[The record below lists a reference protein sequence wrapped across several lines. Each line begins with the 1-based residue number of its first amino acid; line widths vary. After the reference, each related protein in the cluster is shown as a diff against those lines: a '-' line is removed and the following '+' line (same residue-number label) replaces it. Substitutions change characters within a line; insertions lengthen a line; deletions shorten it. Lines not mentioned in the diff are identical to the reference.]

1 MNVRFIN
8 YLKIIFIVIS
18 TIVLSACMTLGGFG
32 KSSAVAEEQ
41 GPQPSQVEVFF
52 ATDRAPASGGDY
64 FGSERGELSF
74 GVARVAIPPGHLM
87 GRHEEPSLF
96 RFEWSPDEHKHIKLR
111 SVSTLN
117 PDEFTQRLVDA
128 VEASPGGKVMVFVHG
143 YNVDF
148 NEAAR
153 VLAQFAKDLK
163 FRGPVVLFS
172 WPSRG
177 SLTGYSV
184 DSTNAE
190 WASSHF
196 LKLLNA
202 LLDRIPANDIYL
214 IAHSMGNRI
223 LGSAVTALASDR
235 PAEDLAKIREL
246 IMIAPDIDA
255 DVFRNNMAPRLART
269 GIHITLYA
277 SSNDRA
283 LRASKAFNGYPRA
296 GDAGEGLV
304 IVDGVE
310 TIDASSVSGGL
321 LGHSYFAEDR
331 RVMEDIFS
339 LLQTGQRADNRF
351 GLAAAE
357 KDGKRYWVFRK

>member
-1 MNVRFIN
+1 LRIIN
-8 YLKIIFIVIS
+8 SLGLF
-18 TIVLSACMTLGGFG
+18 TLMLLLTGCLTLGGG
-32 KSSAVAEEQ
+32 GTRMVREE
-41 GPQPSQVEVFF
+41 GPAPSEVEVFF
-52 ATDRAPASGGDY
+52 ATDRAPVAGSSY
-64 FGSERGELSF
+64 FGAERGDLSF
-74 GVARVAIPPGHLM
+74 GVAKVGIPPGHLM

-96 RFEWSPDEHKHIKLR
+96 KFQWSPDEHKHIKLK
-111 SVSTLN
+111 SVNTLN
-117 PDEFTQRLVDA
+117 TDEFTQRLIDA
-128 VEASPGGKVMVFVHG
+128 VERSPEGKVMIFVHG

-148 NEAAR
+148 KEGAR
-153 VLAQFAKDLK
+153 VLAQFATDLK
-163 FRGPVVLFS
+163 FRGPVILFS

-196 LKLLNA
+196 LTLLNA
-202 LLDRIPANDIYL
+202 MLDKIPAQDIYL

-223 LGSAVTALASDR
+223 LGSAITALASDR
-235 PAEDLAKIREL
+235 IPVDLDKIREM

-255 DVFRNNMAPRLART
+255 DVFRRNMAPRLART

-283 LRASKAFNGYPRA
+283 LMASKAFNGYPRA

-304 IVDGVE
+304 IVNGVE
-310 TIDASSVSGGL
+310 TVDASSISSGL

-351 GLAAAE
+351 GLGAAE
-357 KDGKRYWVFRK
+357 KDGKRYWTFRQ